1 MQSTTDFLSDA
12 AFFQEAVDFLD
23 MNCFSPTSLSF
34 NEDEMLAI
42 PEIIE
47 TTSNIL
53 SPRSSDTSADSSERD
68 RAFVALKTYRE
79 KEKLRRRKQRQRIR
93 DELESMRRKED
104 ELSRLLKKM
113 KLHKETRLSS
123 GEQHSIWKEV
133 ALTQRDQRLKS
144 ETEQRRL
151 ITTVKDQAS
160 YIKQLRG
167 LFHTHQNLPSF
178 MNALGTSALS
188 GGIASQLG
196 ASDVPVF
203 TSLLQAIDASCA
215 SFDDIMNGCGVVAM
229 SLGIVNSTHWNSG
242 SENTQ
247 KLLES
252 FNYQHHQCDRKTYS
266 GLGNT
271 ENTIAIK
278 YRLWYSGLLLVGSL
292 NRIEFWVFGKHTQKA
307 RGYFAG
313 CIQVKQD
320 GVAYD
325 RCQIDPGHS
334 VKFVFVNS
342 QLTLTHP
349 Q

>member
-68 RAFVALKTYRE
+68 SAIIALKTYRE

-93 DELESMRRKED
+93 DELESMRRKDD

-113 KLHKETRLSS
+113 KLHKDTS
-123 GEQHSIWKEV
+123 GEQHSIWKAV

-313 CIQVKQD
+313 YIQVKQD

-325 RCQIDPGHS
+325 RCQIDLGHS